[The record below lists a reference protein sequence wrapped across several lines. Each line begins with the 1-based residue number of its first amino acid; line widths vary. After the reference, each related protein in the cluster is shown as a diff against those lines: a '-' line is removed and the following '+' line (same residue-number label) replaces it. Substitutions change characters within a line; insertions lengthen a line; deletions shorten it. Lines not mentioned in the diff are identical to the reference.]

1 MTGSN
6 DALAL
11 VLFCLVMPVFLF
23 FVTPLTSL
31 SSRKHEFEA
40 DAFAATQTRAQDL
53 VSALVKLYQDNA
65 STLTPDPV
73 YTAFYYSHPPASQ
86 RMSGRAARG
95 APRRA
100 AATTATAA
108 ARRNGHHNAPGNAS
122 GVAQGRVIAAHG
134 RHYVVQPEAGGPLLQ
149 CFPRGKK
156 SGIAVGDCVSFET
169 TSADQGVI
177 VAIDERH
184 NLLLRSDPFK
194 SKLFAANLDQLL
206 IVLATEP
213 HFSEDLLGR
222 ALVAAN
228 AHDLEPL
235 IVLNKADITPAL
247 PLARSRVAPYAAL
260 GYRVIEV
267 SASHAP
273 KSTHA
278 TLAPLLADRATLLLG
293 QSGMGKSTLVN
304 LLVPDANAATRAI
317 SSVLNSG
324 RHTTTFTRWYALPN
338 GGALIDS
345 PGFQE
350 FGLYHLSEGQLE
362 RAFPEFRPW
371 LGGCRF
377 YNCHHLHEPG
387 CAILEALAQ
396 GHIAPMRHALYAQ
409 LLHEASQ
416 VVR

>member
-1 MTGSN
+1 
-6 DALAL
+6 
-11 VLFCLVMPVFLF
+11 
-23 FVTPLTSL
+23 
-31 SSRKHEFEA
+31 
-40 DAFAATQTRAQDL
+40 
-53 VSALVKLYQDNA
+53 
-65 STLTPDPV
+65 
-73 YTAFYYSHPPASQ
+73 
-86 RMSGRAARG
+86 MSGHAAR
-95 APRRA
+95 ATLRRA
-100 AATTATAA
+100 AASQ
-108 ARRNGHHNAPGNAS
+108 RCNGNGHRDPPHGTG
-122 GVAQGRVIAAHG
+122 GVAKGRIIAAHG
-134 RHYVVQPEAGGPLLQ
+134 RHYVVQPESGGPLLQ

-156 SGIAVGDCVSFET
+156 SEVAVGDCVSFET

-177 VAIDERH
+177 VAIDERR
-184 NLLLRSDPFK
+184 NLLFRSDQFK

-222 ALVAAN
+222 ALVAAD
-228 AHDLEPL
+228 AHDLDPL
-235 IVLNKADITPAL
+235 VILNKADIAPAL

-260 GYRVIEV
+260 GYRIIEIC
-267 SASHAP
+267 ANHAP
-273 KSTHA
+273 EATRT
-278 TLAPLLADRATLLLG
+278 TLAPLLTGRATLLLG

-304 LLVPDANAATRAI
+304 LLVPHANAATREI
-317 SSVLNSG
+317 SSALNSG
-324 RHTTTFTRWYALPN
+324 RHTTTFTRWYALPG

-362 RAFPEFRPW
+362 RAFPEFRPL

-396 GHIAPMRHALYAQ
+396 GGIAPARHALYAQ